1 MLRYSSKLH
10 WKLQLLPR
18 GEFLIVTQRKL
29 QLGHRAFN
37 CLFPQA
43 DPGGLEYER
52 EVVHCQFT
60 GPSGT
65 ALITDPCCVV
75 CVDFS

>member
-1 MLRYSSKLH
+1 MLLYSSKLH

-18 GEFLIVTQRKL
+18 GELLIVTQGKL

-43 DPGGLEYER
+43 DPGGLGYER
-52 EVVHCQFT
+52 EVAHCQFMSL
-60 GPSGT
+60 PGT
-65 ALITDPCCVV
+65 ALIKEPCCIA
-75 CVDFS
+75 CIDFY

>member
-1 MLRYSSKLH
+1 MLLYSSKLR
-10 WKLQLLPR
+10 WKLRLLPQ
-18 GEFLIVTQRKL
+18 GEFLIITQGKL

-43 DPGGLEYER
+43 DPGGLEYES
-52 EVVHCQFT
+52 EAVHCQFM
-60 GPSGT
+60 GLSGT
-65 ALITDPCCVV
+65 ALITDPCCAV